1 MQRLWMIG
9 ILLLVTS
16 TPTLAQIEKFL
27 QELPGAGTK
36 PEPGARTLSGAGVGS
51 GLSTVQIG
59 SGLKEALKIGTQH
72 AVQSTG
78 RLDGYFAN
86 QAIKIV
92 LPQQL
97 QTVESGVRLVG
108 YGQQVDD
115 LIRSMNR
122 AAEQAAPFALD
133 IFLEAIGAM
142 TFDDVR
148 QILNGGD
155 MAATQYFQ
163 TKTTNKLAATF
174 QPIVE
179 RKMHEVGVVQQY
191 NTLLGQY
198 QSLPFVKNVAFDLNH
213 YVVDKALAGLF
224 HVVGEEERKMRTNPA
239 ARVTD
244 LLQQVFGR

>member
-1 MQRLWMIG
+1 MQRLWLIG
-9 ILLLVTS
+9 VLLLVTS
-16 TPTLAQIEKFL
+16 APALAQIEKFL
-27 QELPGAGTK
+27 KELPGADTK
-36 PEPGARTLSGAGVGS
+36 PAPGLRAPSGTGAAS
-51 GLSTVQIG
+51 GLSNVQIG

-72 AVQSTG
+72 AVQSIG

-86 QAIKIV
+86 QAIKIL

-108 YGQQVDD
+108 YGQMVDD
-115 LIRSMNR
+115 LIRNMNR

-163 TKTTNKLAATF
+163 TKTTNKLATTF

-179 RKMHEVGVVQQY
+179 RKMNEVGVVQQY

-198 QSLPFVKNVAFDLNH
+198 QSLPFVKNVTFDLNH

-224 HVVGEEERKMRTNPA
+224 HVVGEEERKIRTNPT

>member
-1 MQRLWMIG
+1 MQRLWLIG
-9 ILLLVTS
+9 VLLLVTCA
-16 TPTLAQIEKFL
+16 PALAHIEKFL
-27 QELPGAGTK
+27 KELPGADTK
-36 PEPGARTLSGAGVGS
+36 PAPGLRAPSGTGAAS
-51 GLSTVQIG
+51 GLSNVQIG

-86 QAIKIV
+86 QAINIL

-108 YGQQVDD
+108 YGQMVDD
-115 LIRSMNR
+115 LIRNMNR

-163 TKTTNKLAATF
+163 TKTTNKLATTF

-179 RKMHEVGVVQQY
+179 RKMNEVGVVQQY

-198 QSLPFVKNVAFDLNH
+198 QSLPFVKNVTFDLNH

-224 HVVGEEERKMRTNPA
+224 HVVGEEERKIRTNPT

>member
-1 MQRLWMIG
+1 MQRLWLIG
-9 ILLLVTS
+9 VLLLVTS
-16 TPTLAQIEKFL
+16 APALAQIEKFL
-27 QELPGAGTK
+27 KELPGADTK
-36 PEPGARTLSGAGVGS
+36 PAPGLRAPSGTGAAS
-51 GLSTVQIG
+51 GLSNVQIG

-86 QAIKIV
+86 QAIKIL

-108 YGQQVDD
+108 YGQMVDD
-115 LIRSMNR
+115 LIRNMNR

-163 TKTTNKLAATF
+163 TKTTNKLATTF

-179 RKMHEVGVVQQY
+179 RKMNEVGVVQQY

-198 QSLPFVKNVAFDLNH
+198 QSLPFVKNVTFDLNH

-224 HVVGEEERKMRTNPA
+224 HVVGEEERKIRTNPT
-239 ARVTD
+239 ARVTA

>member
-1 MQRLWMIG
+1 MQRLWLIG
-9 ILLLVTS
+9 VLLLVTCA
-16 TPTLAQIEKFL
+16 PALAQIEKFL
-27 QELPGAGTK
+27 KELPGADTK
-36 PEPGARTLSGAGVGS
+36 PAPGLRAPSGTGAAS
-51 GLSTVQIG
+51 GLSNVQIG

-86 QAIKIV
+86 QAIKIL

-108 YGQQVDD
+108 YGQMVDD
-115 LIRSMNR
+115 LIRNMNR

-163 TKTTNKLAATF
+163 TKTTNKLATTF

-179 RKMHEVGVVQQY
+179 RKMNEVGVVQQY

-198 QSLPFVKNVAFDLNH
+198 QSLPFVKNVTFDLNH

-224 HVVGEEERKMRTNPA
+224 HVVGEEERKIRTNST

>member
-1 MQRLWMIG
+1 MQRLWTLG
-9 ILLLVTS
+9 ILLLVTR
-16 TPTLAQIEKFL
+16 TPVLAQTEQFL
-27 QELPGAGTK
+27 QELRGTGTK
-36 PEPGARTLSGAGVGS
+36 PEPGAHAPSGAAVAS
-51 GLSTVQIG
+51 GLSTMQIG
-59 SGLKEALKIGTQH
+59 SGLKEALNIGTQH
-72 AVQSTG
+72 AVQSIG

-97 QTVESGVRLVG
+97 QTVESGVRLIG

-115 LIRSMNR
+115 LIRGMNR

-133 IFLEAIGAM
+133 IFLEAITTM

-155 MAATQYFQ
+155 IAATQYFQ
-163 TKTTNKLAATF
+163 IKTTKKLAATF

-191 NTLLGQY
+191 HALLGQY
-198 QSLPFVKNVAFDLNH
+198 QSLPFVNNVVFDLNH

-224 HVVGEEERKMRTNPA
+224 HVVGEEERTMRTNPA
-239 ARVTD
+239 ARVTG

>member
-16 TPTLAQIEKFL
+16 TSAPAQTEQFL
-27 QELPGAGTK
+27 KELLGASTK
-36 PEPGARTLSGAGVGS
+36 PEPGARAPSGAGVAS

-115 LIRSMNR
+115 LIRGMNR

-133 IFLEAIGAM
+133 IFLEAISAM

-163 TKTTNKLAATF
+163 TKTTKKLAATF

-191 NTLLGQY
+191 HTLLGQY
-198 QSLPFVKNVAFDLNH
+198 QSLPFVTNVAFDLNH

>member
-16 TPTLAQIEKFL
+16 TPALAQIEKFL
-27 QELPGAGTK
+27 KELPSAGTK
-36 PEPGARTLSGAGVGS
+36 PEPGARTPSGAGVTS

-122 AAEQAAPFALD
+122 SCGTGRPVRPGYLSR
-133 IFLEAIGAM
+133 GHWRY
-142 TFDDVR
+142 DV
-148 QILNGGD
+148 
-155 MAATQYFQ
+155 
-163 TKTTNKLAATF
+163 
-174 QPIVE
+174 
-179 RKMHEVGVVQQY
+179 
-191 NTLLGQY
+191 
-198 QSLPFVKNVAFDLNH
+198 
-213 YVVDKALAGLF
+213 
-224 HVVGEEERKMRTNPA
+224 
-239 ARVTD
+239 
-244 LLQQVFGR
+244 

>member
-9 ILLLVTS
+9 ILLLVSS
-16 TPTLAQIEKFL
+16 TTALAQIEKFL
-27 QELPGAGTK
+27 QEQPGAGAK
-36 PEPGARTLSGAGVGS
+36 PAPGPHALFGAGSAS

-97 QTVESGVRLVG
+97 QTVASGVRLVG
-108 YGQQVDD
+108 YGPQVDE

-142 TFDDVR
+142 PFDDVR

-191 NTLLGQY
+191 NNQWC
-198 QSLPFVKNVAFDLNH
+198 
-213 YVVDKALAGLF
+213 
-224 HVVGEEERKMRTNPA
+224 
-239 ARVTD
+239 
-244 LLQQVFGR
+244 

>member
-1 MQRLWMIG
+1 MQRLWLIG
-9 ILLLVTS
+9 VLLLVTCA
-16 TPTLAQIEKFL
+16 PALAQIEKFL
-27 QELPGAGTK
+27 KELPGADTK
-36 PEPGARTLSGAGVGS
+36 PAPGLRAPSGTGAAS
-51 GLSTVQIG
+51 GLSNVQIG

-86 QAIKIV
+86 QAIKIL

-108 YGQQVDD
+108 YGQMVDD
-115 LIRSMNR
+115 LIRNMNR

-163 TKTTNKLAATF
+163 TKTTNKLATTF

-179 RKMHEVGVVQQY
+179 RKMNEVGVVQQY

-198 QSLPFVKNVAFDLNH
+198 QSLPFVKNVTFDLNH

-224 HVVGEEERKMRTNPA
+224 HVVGEEERKIRTNPT